1 MLRVVGGK
9 KTMRY
14 ARTVL
19 AAVCGFISLTAPAAR
34 AAVYTEELNG
44 DMSNSGSGPSLL
56 NLTIGSN
63 TISATTMGGDQDYL
77 RLSVPAGAAIQ
88 SLTLQT
94 YAGNDG
100 IAFLGLQAGPT
111 FTESPDNPDPGGML
125 GYTHFGTFAGN
136 VGTNVLPSMRTAP
149 GAQGFTIP
157 LTGSDY
163 TLWFQQLGAPATYTF
178 NAVVTPE
185 PGSGFLLLGA
195 AGALVLRRR
204 RAR

>member
-1 MLRVVGGK
+1 
-9 KTMRY
+9 MRY

-19 AAVCGFISLTAPAAR
+19 AACVLISLTAPTAR
-34 AAVYTEELNG
+34 AAIYTEASNG
-44 DMSNSGSGPSLL
+44 DMSNDRGGPSLL
-56 NLTIGSN
+56 NLTVGNN
-63 TISATTMGGDQDYL
+63 TIGATTQGGDQDYL

-94 YAGNDG
+94 YSGNDG

-111 FTESPDNPDPGGML
+111 FTESPSNPNPGGML

-163 TLWFQQLGAPATYTF
+163 TLWFQQLGAPVTYTF
-178 NAVVTPE
+178 NVAVTPE
-185 PGSGFLLLGA
+185 PGSGFILLGA
-195 AGALVLRRR
+195 AGGLLCARRR
-204 RAR
+204 ER

>member
-1 MLRVVGGK
+1 
-9 KTMRY
+9 MRN

-19 AAVCGFISLTAPAAR
+19 AAVFGLILFAAPAAR
-34 AAVYTEELNG
+34 AAIYTEAING
-44 DMSNSGSGPSLL
+44 DLSNSGAGPSLL
-56 NLTIGSN
+56 NLTVGSN
-63 TISATTMGGDQDYL
+63 TITATTQSGDQDYL

-88 SLTLQT
+88 SLTLQS

-100 IAFLGLQAGPT
+100 IAFLGLQAGTT

-163 TLWFQQLGAPATYTF
+163 TLWIQQLGAPATYTF

-185 PGSGFLLLGA
+185 PGTGFILLGA